1 MESLF
6 RLATLRSNIENEMLG
21 FCRWLED
28 KVIDVT
34 EVPDSRSFFK
44 CDISTPCTATINRII
59 DGPISRMRSPS
70 DAGDVD
76 DVVMG
81 DLQEDPEP
89 DNMDVDDGAHGH
101 QEGENVDIPNDN
113 EGRHD
118 DAQDM
123 RCGDEEPD
131 VVRHPEDKDTDDQDT
146 FHNGGSKQRSMR
158 KGDEDE
164 GLSEGLSEL
173 TTETGSE
180 VVTGENNGEEDEEEQ
195 YEEEEDDVEEED
207 GVLLRRSS
215 ARVKNTSVYST
226 QSTQSTKPS
235 MKARRGREV
244 VDGKNNREE
253 DEEEQDEEEE
263 DDVEEEDGVL
273 LRRSSARVKNTSV
286 YSTQSTQSTKPR
298 MKARRGS
305 EVVTGQN
312 NREEDEE
319 EQYEEEEDDV
329 EEEDGVLLRRSSARV
344 KNTSVYSTQSMKP
357 RMK

>member
-21 FCRWLED
+21 FCRWLKD

-131 VVRHPEDKDTDDQDT
+131 VVRHPEEKDTDDQDT

-180 VVTGENNGEEDEEEQ
+180 VVTGQ
-195 YEEEEDDVEEED
+195 
-207 GVLLRRSS
+207 
-215 ARVKNTSVYST
+215 
-226 QSTQSTKPS
+226 
-235 MKARRGREV
+235 
-244 VDGKNNREE
+244 NNREE

-286 YSTQSTQSTKPR
+286 YSTQPTKPR
-298 MKARRGS
+298 MKARRQRPPKRRASSRNYTKDGS
-305 EVVTGQN
+305 SKE
-312 NREEDEE
+312 
-319 EQYEEEEDDV
+319 YPILIDDLFV
-329 EEEDGVLLRRSSARV
+329 RYLLNLLSFSL
-344 KNTSVYSTQSMKP
+344 TPS
-357 RMK
+357 

>member
-118 DAQDM
+118 DVQDM

-180 VVTGENNGEEDEEEQ
+180 VVTGQ
-195 YEEEEDDVEEED
+195 
-207 GVLLRRSS
+207 
-215 ARVKNTSVYST
+215 
-226 QSTQSTKPS
+226 
-235 MKARRGREV
+235 
-244 VDGKNNREE
+244 NNREE

-273 LRRSSARVKNTSV
+273 LQRSSARVKNTSV

-319 EQYEEEEDDV
+319 EQDEEEEDDV
-329 EEEDGVLLRRSSARV
+329 AEEDGVLLRRSSARV
-344 KNTSVYSTQSMKP
+344 KNTSVYSTQPTKP
-357 RMK
+357 RMKARRQRPPKRRASSRNYTKDGSSKEYPILIDDLFVRYLLNLLSFLLTPS